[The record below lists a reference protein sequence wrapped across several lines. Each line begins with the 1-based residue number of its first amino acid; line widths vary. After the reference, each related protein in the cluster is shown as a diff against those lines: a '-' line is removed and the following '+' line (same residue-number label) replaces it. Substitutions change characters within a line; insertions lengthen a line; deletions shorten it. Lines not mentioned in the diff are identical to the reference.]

1 MTSNSKQ
8 YNNTSIKETKAN
20 IFLDRYQSNCEKKN
34 PSRYKKKKKKKSVFT
49 NVTSSQGERLAANIR
64 VVQERT
70 CLPLK
75 WTTAERLSLRKKIPV
90 MICPGV
96 QMYFSNA
103 SPRDWECSLDF

>member
-20 IFLDRYQSNCEKKN
+20 ISLDRYQSNCEKKN
-34 PSRYKKKKKKKSVFT
+34 LQDTRKKKKSVFT

-75 WTTAERLSLRKKIPV
+75 WTTAERLSLRKKFPV

-96 QMYFSNA
+96 QMYFSNG

>member
-20 IFLDRYQSNCEKKN
+20 MSLDRYQSNCEKKN
-34 PSRYKKKKKKKSVFT
+34 LQDTRKKKRRTYYT
-49 NVTSSQGERLAANIR
+49 NVTSSQGERLVANIR
-64 VVQERT
+64 VIQERT

-96 QMYFSNA
+96 QIYFSNA
-103 SPRDWECSLDF
+103 SPRNWECSLYF